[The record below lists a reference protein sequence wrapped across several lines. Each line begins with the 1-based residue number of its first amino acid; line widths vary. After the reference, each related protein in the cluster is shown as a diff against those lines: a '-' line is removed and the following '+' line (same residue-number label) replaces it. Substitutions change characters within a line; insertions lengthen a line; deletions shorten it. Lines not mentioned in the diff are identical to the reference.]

1 MMINRIVKIT
11 FREEFVNDF
20 TTVFNTNKHLIR
32 GFIGCNGVELLRDV
46 SNPAI
51 FFTYSKWEDE
61 ASLEAYRNSTLFNEV
76 WSTVKKWFS
85 DRPEAW
91 SVEVV
96 N

>member
-32 GFIGCNGVELLRDV
+32 GFDGCNGVELLRDV